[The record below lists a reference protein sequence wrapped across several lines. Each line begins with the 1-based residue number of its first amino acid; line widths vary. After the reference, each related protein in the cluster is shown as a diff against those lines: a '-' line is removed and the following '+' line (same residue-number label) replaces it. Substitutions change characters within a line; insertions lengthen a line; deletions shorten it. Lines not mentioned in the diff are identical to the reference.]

1 VDALQPAPPLT
12 ADFLRSHAGDQHAD
26 AHHHRAIFPDGRV
39 GSDSALSNPAHG
51 KALLEAA
58 ALAASQEYLG
68 LLKELQA

>member
-1 VDALQPAPPLT
+1 LN

-26 AHHHRAIFPDGRV
+26 AKHHRAIFPDGRV
-39 GSDSALSNPAHG
+39 GSHSALSNPAHG

-68 LLKELQA
+68 LLKEVLA